1 MIPAGSVVTVRDG
14 AGIAAG
20 VPVTILEKLSA
31 DRYRIAYGN
40 VTDLVVPAAV
50 LASNRVAKPSKGRK
64 PGSGLPG
71 LQT

>member
-20 VPVTILEKLSA
+20 VPVTILEPLPG

-40 VTDLVVPAAV
+40 VTDLVVPASV
-50 LASNRVAKPSKGRK
+50 FPSNTFAKRSTGP
-64 PGSGLPG
+64 
-71 LQT
+71 